1 VVLRLWDVCSPS
13 SAAPDVISAA
23 LAASLSRRFHPQ
35 YFVTRT
41 GVT

>member
-1 VVLRLWDVCSPS
+1 MCEGGGGAGV
-13 SAAPDVISAA
+13 SACADLHS
-23 LAASLSRRFHPQ
+23 LAVRGHLSRRFHPQ